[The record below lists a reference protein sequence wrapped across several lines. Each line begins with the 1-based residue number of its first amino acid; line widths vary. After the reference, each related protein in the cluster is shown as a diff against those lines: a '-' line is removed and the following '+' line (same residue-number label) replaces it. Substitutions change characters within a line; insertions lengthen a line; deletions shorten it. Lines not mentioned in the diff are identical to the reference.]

1 MTSIS
6 SIILCLFLP
15 AFLLAQSDYVEAFDR
30 LTDYNTSNVEKK
42 TLSDQLT
49 QDLVRDLGTQD
60 FILDSLGV
68 RQLKTIS
75 SDDGALSITTWHYK
89 LSDATSQY
97 GGIVVHEGDIFPL
110 QFNDIPIVDDEE
122 YNQDNWCGGVYFD
135 IIPVKKKGKT
145 LYTLL
150 AWDGNNGIISKK
162 IIDVLSFDRRGRP
175 IFGLP
180 IFEEGRMTSR
190 RVIIDYPAS
199 NTMLLEFDADQKAII
214 SNALFANDD
223 KFADVPEYYS
233 VSDGFNVFRY
243 EDSKW
248 VFYADVDL
256 RLNKKESKALQNNAA
271 RPSSGL

>member
-15 AFLLAQSDYVEAFDR
+15 AILLAQSDYVEAFDR

-122 YNQDNWCGGVYFD
+122 YSQDNWCGGVYFD

>member
-15 AFLLAQSDYVEAFDR
+15 AILLAQSDYVEAFDR

-97 GGIVVHEGDIFPL
+97 GGIIVHEGDIFPL

-122 YNQDNWCGGVYFD
+122 YSQDNWCGGVYFD